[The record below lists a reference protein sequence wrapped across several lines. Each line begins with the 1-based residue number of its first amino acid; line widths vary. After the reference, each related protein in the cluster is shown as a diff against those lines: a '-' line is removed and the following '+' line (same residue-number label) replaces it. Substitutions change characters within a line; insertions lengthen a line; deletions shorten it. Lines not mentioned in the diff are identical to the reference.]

1 MALRNINPKIFFL
14 CFKSFIEEHST
25 GTIKALHSYSPGEKK
40 KSECRILNC
49 FLWGF
54 QRLSRDRIDQ
64 GKKKRNS
71 IAQEGVPLKGSL
83 NFLINHETDME
94 DLLRHI

>member
-40 KSECRILNC
+40 KMSA
-49 FLWGF
+49 GF
-54 QRLSRDRIDQ
+54 
-64 GKKKRNS
+64 
-71 IAQEGVPLKGSL
+71 
-83 NFLINHETDME
+83 
-94 DLLRHI
+94 